1 MIAEVLCM
9 GRKRAGRIAARVSI
23 IVVFNASNAYA
34 QSKAE
39 PLVSAAIDASIF
51 RDGEVKRLTTHHA
64 TWTVVCDEIARLK
77 QRFCSLRTPIQHANG
92 ALAAVLTIS
101 NDQDDRPAA
110 LLKFAA
116 ALVAAG
122 QVAITPTAIPPAA
135 SAQKPKP
142 LPTQRI
148 KPVTCDKAVCTI
160 IWSLTADQIG
170 ALNTG
175 AGLHLV
181 ATPAAAASS
190 LATLAPAKPPTAK
203 AIEFDIPAAGF
214 ADAVAVS
221 MKPFE

>member
-1 MIAEVLCM
+1 MLSNSTIDIV
-9 GRKRAGRIAARVSI
+9 GR
-23 IVVFNASNAYA
+23 
-34 QSKAE
+34 
-39 PLVSAAIDASIF
+39 LD
-51 RDGEVKRLTTHHA
+51 RLTTHHA

-77 QRFCSLRTPIQHANG
+77 QRFCSLRTPIRHPNG
-92 ALAAVLTIS
+92 ELAALLTIS
-101 NDQDDRPAA
+101 TGQDGRPAA
-110 LLKFAA
+110 LLKIAA

-122 QVAITPTAIPPAA
+122 QVANTPTSIRPAA
-135 SAQKPKP
+135 PAQNPKP

-148 KPVTCDKAVCTI
+148 KPVTCDMAVCTN

-190 LATLAPAKPPTAK
+190 LVTLALTKQPAAK